1 MRGRYPAGLE
11 CVDELDGEAEA
22 KKRLQV
28 VLKTLLGQLR
38 VLQACAELEIGET
51 SFRQLRERI
60 LQAGLDALRPQRPGR
75 RPNHEPPTVERL
87 RELEQALAEKEL
99 ELRQAQVREEIAL
112 ILPAAADETRKKGR
126 RAIVKLRKRKP
137 R

>member
-11 CVDELDGEAEA
+11 CVAELEGEAEA

-51 SFRQLRERI
+51 RFRQLRERI
-60 LQAGLDALRPQRPGR
+60 LQAALDALRPQRPGR
-75 RPNHEPPTVERL
+75 RPNHEPPTAERL

-112 ILPAAADETRKKGR
+112 ILPAAADETRKKGQR
-126 RAIVKLRKRKP
+126 SIVKLRKRKP